1 MPQTRLLRE
10 SSHKQA
16 AQVPLLAI
24 FRPDTPDHGKGKK
37 LKLLEIV
44 QNNKKI
50 EKKNCLKLEFI
61 LHPFRSQDEQTNLD
75 KWYLVDLVD
84 LVIFKSNAK
93 DLTCVCEKNAN
104 QM

>member
-1 MPQTRLLRE
+1 MFCQLMPQTKLLRE

-50 EKKNCLKLEFI
+50 EKKIVWNLNLSFTHFGHKKNKLI
-61 LHPFRSQDEQTNLD
+61 LING
-75 KWYLVDLVD
+75 
-84 LVIFKSNAK
+84 I
-93 DLTCVCEKNAN
+93 
-104 QM
+104 